1 MLSRSLLRAA
11 SVAALVALAGCGT
24 SASPTQADPTALL
37 AQAKATME
45 KASTVAFTLTSKAV
59 PASSDGVTAADGVGI
74 FDASTPKFKGTF
86 TGRLAGI
93 TGTIGLI
100 TIGPDAYVK
109 FFDEAYKPF
118 DLKAVD
124 APNPSDFFNTSTG
137 MTGLLAKTTNPTL
150 GAQVREGKDIV
161 QEVTG
166 TVPGAEIQR
175 LFKLGD
181 GTKPFTVTFAIADSG
196 ELRRTTAVG
205 EFFAGST
212 STYVIVL
219 KDYGKTVEIARP

>member
-11 SVAALVALAGCGT
+11 SVAALVALAGCGN

-109 FFDEAYKPF
+109 F
-118 DLKAVD
+118 
-124 APNPSDFFNTSTG
+124 
-137 MTGLLAKTTNPTL
+137 L